1 MPKFQYT
8 ARNLSGGKVSGNVE
22 AEGEIAAARLLENR
36 ELFPIDVWNPEAGE
50 SATSFRRRISS
61 RDLGV
66 MYGQLSDLLASGV
79 PLLRSL
85 KSLVKSTV
93 NKRLAVVLREIHN
106 EVADGQSLHKS
117 KAGRQD
123 IFPTLHTVMVQAGER
138 ASFLDDVLESLSVF
152 LERLDELQGKVLGAL
167 VYPSMLVLL
176 GGSVMIGALVFFV
189 PKFEPM
195 LAGIDKPMPTEIVF
209 LLSESVRRYWLII
222 AAGIGGLIA
231 FFWSVLQSQAGKQ
244 AMERWRLKIPVAG
257 NALRM
262 VAITRFCRILGTMLA
277 NGVPILQALA
287 ISRDATGSVLLA
299 KNIDEAIENVRAG
312 EPLTEPLKA
321 GGMFPEQVI
330 AMISVAEESNQ
341 MQKVLLQI
349 ADSVERRTNQQVD
362 QSVRLIEPAILSLV
376 AAGIGFLALGL
387 LLPIFTMASS
397 LGQNKNRLAKPNKMA
412 WARLTFCS

>member
-36 ELFPIDVWNPEAGE
+36 ELFPIDVWSPEAGG

-117 KAGRQD
+117 MAGHQD
-123 IFPTLHTVMVQAGER
+123 IFPTLHTVMVQAGDR

-362 QSVRLIEPAILSLV
+362 QAVRLIEPAILCLV

-397 LGQNKNRLAKPNKMA
+397 LGQ
-412 WARLTFCS
+412 S

>member
-36 ELFPIDVWNPEAGE
+36 ELFPIDVWNSEAGE

-117 KAGRQD
+117 MAGHQD

-176 GGSVMIGALVFFV
+176 GGSVMIGALVYFV

-195 LAGIDKPMPTEIVF
+195 LAGMDKPMPTEIVF

-287 ISRDATGSVLLA
+287 ISRDATGSALLA

-362 QSVRLIEPAILSLV
+362 QAVRLIEPAILCLV

-397 LGQNKNRLAKPNKMA
+397 LGQ
-412 WARLTFCS
+412 S

>member
-36 ELFPIDVWNPEAGE
+36 ELFPIDVWSPEAGG

-106 EVADGQSLHKS
+106 EVADGQSLHES
-117 KAGRQD
+117 MAGHQD

-257 NALRM
+257 TALRM

-287 ISRDATGSVLLA
+287 ISRDATGSALLA

-362 QSVRLIEPAILSLV
+362 QAVRLIEPAILCLV
-376 AAGIGFLALGL
+376 AVGIGFLALGL

-397 LGQNKNRLAKPNKMA
+397 LGQ
-412 WARLTFCS
+412 S

>member
-36 ELFPIDVWNPEAGE
+36 ELFPIDVWNSEAGK

-117 KAGRQD
+117 MAGHQD

-167 VYPSMLVLL
+167 VYPTMLVLL

-257 NALRM
+257 TALRM

-287 ISRDATGSVLLA
+287 ISRDATGSALLA

-362 QSVRLIEPAILSLV
+362 QAVRLIEPAILCLV

-397 LGQNKNRLAKPNKMA
+397 LGQ
-412 WARLTFCS
+412 S

>member
-36 ELFPIDVWNPEAGE
+36 ELFPIDVWNSEAGK

-106 EVADGQSLHKS
+106 EVADGQSLHES
-117 KAGRQD
+117 MAGHQD

-152 LERLDELQGKVLGAL
+152 LERLDELQSKVLGAL

-257 NALRM
+257 TALRM

-287 ISRDATGSVLLA
+287 ISRDATGSALLA

-362 QSVRLIEPAILSLV
+362 QAVRLIEPAILCLV

-397 LGQNKNRLAKPNKMA
+397 LGQ
-412 WARLTFCS
+412 S

>member
-36 ELFPIDVWNPEAGE
+36 ELFPIDVWSPEAGG

-117 KAGRQD
+117 MAGHQD

-209 LLSESVRRYWLII
+209 LLSEIVRRYWLII

-257 NALRM
+257 TALRM

-287 ISRDATGSVLLA
+287 ISRDATGSALLA

-362 QSVRLIEPAILSLV
+362 QAVRLIEPAILCLV

-397 LGQNKNRLAKPNKMA
+397 LGQ
-412 WARLTFCS
+412 S

>member
-36 ELFPIDVWNPEAGE
+36 ELFPIDVWNSEAGE
-50 SATSFRRRISS
+50 SATSFRHRISS

-117 KAGRQD
+117 MAGHQD

-195 LAGIDKPMPTEIVF
+195 LAGMDKPMPTEIVF

-287 ISRDATGSVLLA
+287 ISRDATGSALLA

-362 QSVRLIEPAILSLV
+362 QAVRLIEPAILCLV

-397 LGQNKNRLAKPNKMA
+397 LGQ
-412 WARLTFCS
+412 S

>member
-36 ELFPIDVWNPEAGE
+36 ELFPIDVWSPEAGG

-117 KAGRQD
+117 MAGHQD

-257 NALRM
+257 TALRM

-362 QSVRLIEPAILSLV
+362 QAVRLIEPAILCLV

-397 LGQNKNRLAKPNKMA
+397 LGQ
-412 WARLTFCS
+412 S

>member
-36 ELFPIDVWNPEAGE
+36 ELFPIDVWNSEAGK

-117 KAGRQD
+117 MAGHQD

-167 VYPSMLVLL
+167 VYPSMLGLL

-257 NALRM
+257 TALRM

-362 QSVRLIEPAILSLV
+362 QAVRLIEPAILCLV
-376 AAGIGFLALGL
+376 AVGIGFLALGL

-397 LGQNKNRLAKPNKMA
+397 LGQ
-412 WARLTFCS
+412 S

>member
-36 ELFPIDVWNPEAGE
+36 ELFPIDVWNSEAGK

-106 EVADGQSLHKS
+106 EVADGQSLHES
-117 KAGRQD
+117 MAGHQD

-152 LERLDELQGKVLGAL
+152 LERLDELQSKVLGAL

-362 QSVRLIEPAILSLV
+362 QAVRLIEPAILCLV

-397 LGQNKNRLAKPNKMA
+397 LGQ
-412 WARLTFCS
+412 S

>member
-36 ELFPIDVWNPEAGE
+36 ELFPIDVWNSEAGK

-117 KAGRQD
+117 MAGHQD

-209 LLSESVRRYWLII
+209 LLSEIVRRYWLII

-257 NALRM
+257 TALRM

-287 ISRDATGSVLLA
+287 ISRDATGSALLA

-362 QSVRLIEPAILSLV
+362 QAVRLIEPAILCLV

-397 LGQNKNRLAKPNKMA
+397 LGQ
-412 WARLTFCS
+412 S